1 MKVNHLLSSLPTYCR
16 LVNLLVNDP
25 AKEVEASAVFADMV
39 NQARVEWGDMVD
51 SYMSTLVKALGKK
64 EEKYFKVT
72 GDLLGRVAQLGQPAA
87 VEAFK
92 FTPSK

>member
-1 MKVNHLLSSLPTYCR
+1 MNHLLSSLPTYCR

-51 SYMSTLVKALGKK
+51 SYMSALVKALGKE

>member
-1 MKVNHLLSSLPTYCR
+1 MVS
-16 LVNLLVNDP
+16 DP

-39 NQARVEWGDMVD
+39 NQARVEWGAMVD
-51 SYMSTLVKALGKK
+51 SYKSTLVKAVGK
-64 EEKYFKVT
+64 EEEKNFKVT